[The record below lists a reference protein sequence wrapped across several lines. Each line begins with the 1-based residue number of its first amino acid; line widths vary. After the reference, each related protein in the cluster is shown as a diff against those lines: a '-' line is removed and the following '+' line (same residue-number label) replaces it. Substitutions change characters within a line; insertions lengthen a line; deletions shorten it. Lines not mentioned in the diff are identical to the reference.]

1 MNSYVARLTQKVTP
15 AMITCSNNNTLTKQD
30 HKRYTQFKSTT
41 QFKYLK
47 YKNKKNETSY
57 LLFTGVASF
66 SKRTLLHAV
75 WIITVMYRLWWEK
88 RMLYKLL

>member
-15 AMITCSNNNTLTKQD
+15 AMINCSDNTLTKQN
-30 HKRYTQFKSTT
+30 HKRCSQFQSTK

-47 YKNKKNETSY
+47 YCYNKNETSY

-66 SKRTLLHAV
+66 SKRTLLDAV
-75 WIITVMYRLWWEK
+75 GIITVMYRLWWGK
-88 RMLYKLL
+88 KNGI